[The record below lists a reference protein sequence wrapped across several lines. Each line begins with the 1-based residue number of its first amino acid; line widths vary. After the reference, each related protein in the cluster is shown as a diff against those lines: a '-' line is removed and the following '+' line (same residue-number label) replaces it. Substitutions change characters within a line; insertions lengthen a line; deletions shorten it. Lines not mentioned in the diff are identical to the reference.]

1 MRSTLG
7 LLKRKLRATMN
18 LREYLFKKRIT
29 QIDFAKRL
37 GISRGHLGQILHSTK
52 HPSRKLA
59 KKIEEETEGKVTAAE
74 LLLPENFKEENLI

>member
-1 MRSTLG
+1 MRASV
-7 LLKRKLRATMN
+7 N

-29 QIDFAKRL
+29 QVDFAERL
-37 GISRGHLGQILHSTK
+37 GISRGHLGQILHGTK

-59 KKIEEETEGKVTAAE
+59 KKIEEETEGKVTAVE